1 MSKKRILST
10 ILTILVILLL
20 GIVTSVY
27 YISETVQFKEIGE
40 EYLKVFN
47 TNFIER
53 VGIFSFTA
61 ISAYIIIMLTNIG
74 IRKGLK
80 EHFSAESK
88 ELPKLPNNSASI
100 IMAIVLGLA
109 AQYYLS
115 GQILNVIN
123 MGFFGKKDAI
133 FHMDYSYFI
142 MAIPVIQ
149 TILKMILVFLGIL
162 SLYIVGYYIIVINS
176 HLDGIEFKGFKSLKM
191 VKQLINVIIAGTVI
205 VITYNFLSHQDILIG
220 DMLQRESV
228 KGSYL
233 TGAGFLDVNIKLW
246 AYRII
251 SVVIIIAV
259 YNFIKGIKKEESKK
273 ILFSII
279 LVPAT
284 LIVIFVANIAI
295 DTIFLRGNDIDR
307 EKEYILA
314 NIRAT
319 EEAYNINIE
328 NKEITKGTDITS
340 EKIKKD
346 AESIEKLPIITS
358 DVVKETLE
366 NNTDNKEKK
375 SLYKYGTPNLVKNGD
390 GYEYLTPREIDYKD
404 KTTTNKIYKYTHG
417 NFGILT
423 SASKVKENGYLLNT
437 SEKFEGQELNGIK
450 VKEPRLY
457 YGENTSSNAIVNAK
471 DVKEY
476 DYPLSTLTNKENSYD
491 GKGGIKLN
499 LLERIAVA
507 LTKGS
512 TELLFNNNITENTKI
527 LLNKQIIERARKI
540 LPNIRY
546 DKDPY
551 LVVKEDGGLAWVID
565 GYTVTSRYPYSQKV
579 SIEADKG
586 GKERINF
593 IRNSVK
599 VVVDA
604 YNGNVEFY
612 VTDTTDPFIATIMK
626 TYPTL
631 LKNYSEL
638 SDTIKKQMKYP
649 QYLFDI
655 QAKVLTTYH
664 NSDVDNIYRADDR
677 WEVTEVSGSGARSSI
692 SMYTVLKEE
701 NDLKPAIITT
711 YTPEKRKNIV
721 SYLVGYIENG
731 VNKLTMYRYNEKSE
745 FSLSFIDSQ
754 IEKDTKVQKEMRE
767 LTTLG
772 TELKTVRILLPYEN
786 TTLYIKTIYQVFLN
800 EDAVPVLKKVIVAN
814 KGKVGIGNTLK
825 EAMQKMLT
833 ENAIDIDVRDLANED
848 ELKDAIIKQNKIL
861 KDVIKQGD
869 FEYTGKDMQKLI
881 NLVDQLEEV
890 SKEKKKTTN
899 TEKKIN

>member
-1 MSKKRILST
+1 
-10 ILTILVILLL
+10 
-20 GIVTSVY
+20 
-27 YISETVQFKEIGE
+27 
-40 EYLKVFN
+40 
-47 TNFIER
+47 
-53 VGIFSFTA
+53 
-61 ISAYIIIMLTNIG
+61 
-74 IRKGLK
+74 
-80 EHFSAESK
+80 
-88 ELPKLPNNSASI
+88 
-100 IMAIVLGLA
+100 
-109 AQYYLS
+109 
-115 GQILNVIN
+115 
-123 MGFFGKKDAI
+123 
-133 FHMDYSYFI
+133 
-142 MAIPVIQ
+142 
-149 TILKMILVFLGIL
+149 
-162 SLYIVGYYIIVINS
+162 
-176 HLDGIEFKGFKSLKM
+176 M
-191 VKQLINVIIAGTVI
+191 VKQLINVIIAGTVV
-205 VITYNFLSHQDILIG
+205 VIMYNFLSHQDILIG
-220 DMLQRESV
+220 DMLQKESV
-228 KGSYL
+228 KGAYL

-246 AYRII
+246 IYRII
-251 SVVIIIAV
+251 SIVIIIAV

-273 ILFSII
+273 ILFSIV

-284 LIVIFVANIAI
+284 LIVVFIANIAI
-295 DTIFLRGNDIDR
+295 DSIFLRGNDIDR
-307 EKEYILA
+307 EKEYILQ

-319 EEAYNINIE
+319 EEAYNINVE
-328 NKEITKGTDITS
+328 NKEITKGTEITA

-346 AESIEKLPIITS
+346 SDSIEKLPIVTS

-375 SLYKYGTPNLVKNGD
+375 SLFKYGTPNLVKNGNE
-390 GYEYLTPREIDYKD
+390 YEYLTTREIDDKD

-423 SASKVKENGYLLNT
+423 SSSKVNKNGYLLNT

-450 VKEPRLY
+450 VTEPRLY
-457 YGENTSSNAIVNAK
+457 YGESTNLNAIVNAK
-471 DVKEY
+471 DIKEY
-476 DYPLSTLTNKENSYD
+476 DYPLSTLTNKENNYN
-491 GKGGIKLN
+491 GKGGTKLT
-499 LLERIAVA
+499 LLERIAIA

-512 TELLFNNNITENTKI
+512 TELLFNNNIIEDTKV
-527 LLNKQIIERARKI
+527 LLNRQIIERARKI

-551 LVVKEDGGLAWVID
+551 LVVKDDGGLAWIID

-579 SIEADKG
+579 SIEAEKG

-604 YNGNVEFY
+604 YNGTVDFY
-612 VTDTTDPFIATIMK
+612 ATDTTDPFISTIMK

-631 LKNYSEL
+631 FKNYNEL
-638 SDTIKKQMKYP
+638 SENIKKQMKYP

-677 WEVTEVSGSGARSSI
+677 WEVAEVSGSGERSSI
-692 SMYTVLKEE
+692 SMYTVLKTQ
-701 NDLKPAIITT
+701 NDLKQSIITT

-721 SYLVGYIENG
+721 SYLVGQSENG
-731 VNKLTMYRYNEKSE
+731 INKLTMYRYNEKSE
-745 FSLSFIDSQ
+745 LSLSFIDTQ
-754 IEKDTKVQKEMRE
+754 IEKDPKVQKELRE

-800 EDAVPVLKKVIVAN
+800 EDSVPVLKKVIVAN

-825 EAMQKMLT
+825 EAMQRMLT

-848 ELKDAIIKQNKIL
+848 ELKDAIIKQNKTL

-869 FEYTGKDMQKLI
+869 FEYTGKDIQKLI
-881 NLVDQLEEV
+881 KLVDQLEEV

-899 TEKKIN
+899 TEKTN

>member
-1 MSKKRILST
+1 
-10 ILTILVILLL
+10 
-20 GIVTSVY
+20 
-27 YISETVQFKEIGE
+27 
-40 EYLKVFN
+40 
-47 TNFIER
+47 
-53 VGIFSFTA
+53 
-61 ISAYIIIMLTNIG
+61 
-74 IRKGLK
+74 
-80 EHFSAESK
+80 
-88 ELPKLPNNSASI
+88 
-100 IMAIVLGLA
+100 
-109 AQYYLS
+109 
-115 GQILNVIN
+115 
-123 MGFFGKKDAI
+123 
-133 FHMDYSYFI
+133 
-142 MAIPVIQ
+142 
-149 TILKMILVFLGIL
+149 
-162 SLYIVGYYIIVINS
+162 
-176 HLDGIEFKGFKSLKM
+176 M
-191 VKQLINVIIAGTVI
+191 VKQLINVIIAGTVV
-205 VITYNFLSHQDILIG
+205 VIMYNFLSHQDILIG
-220 DMLQRESV
+220 DMLQKESV
-228 KGSYL
+228 KGAYL

-246 AYRII
+246 IYRII
-251 SVVIIIAV
+251 SIVIIIAV

-273 ILFSII
+273 ILFSIV

-284 LIVIFVANIAI
+284 LIVVFIANIAI
-295 DTIFLRGNDIDR
+295 DSIFLRGNDIDR
-307 EKEYILA
+307 EKEYILQ

-328 NKEITKGTDITS
+328 NKEITKGTEITA

-346 AESIEKLPIITS
+346 SDSIEKLPIVTS

-375 SLYKYGTPNLVKNGD
+375 SLYKYGTPNLVKNGNE
-390 GYEYLTPREIDYKD
+390 YEYLTTREIDDKD

-423 SASKVKENGYLLNT
+423 SSSKVNKNGYLLNT

-450 VKEPRLY
+450 VTEPRLY
-457 YGENTSSNAIVNAK
+457 YGENTNLNAIVNAK
-471 DVKEY
+471 DIKEY
-476 DYPLSTLTNKENSYD
+476 DYPLSTLTNKENNYN
-491 GKGGIKLN
+491 GKGGTKLT
-499 LLERIAVA
+499 LLERIAIA

-512 TELLFNNNITENTKI
+512 TELLFNNNITEDTKV
-527 LLNKQIIERARKI
+527 LLNRQIIERARKI
-540 LPNIRY
+540 LSNIRY

-551 LVVKEDGGLAWVID
+551 LLVKDDGGLAWVID

-579 SIEADKG
+579 SIEAEKG

-599 VVVDA
+599 VIVDA
-604 YNGNVEFY
+604 YNGNVDFY
-612 VTDTTDPFIATIMK
+612 ATDTTDPFISTIMK

-631 LKNYSEL
+631 FKNYNEL
-638 SDTIKKQMKYP
+638 SENIKKQMKYP

-677 WEVTEVSGSGARSSI
+677 WEVAEVSGSGTRSST
-692 SMYTVLKEE
+692 SMYTVLKTE
-701 NDLKPAIITT
+701 NDLKQSIITT

-721 SYLVGYIENG
+721 SYLVGQSENG
-731 VNKLTMYRYNEKSE
+731 INKLTMYRYNEKSE
-745 FSLSFIDSQ
+745 LSLSFIDTQ
-754 IEKDTKVQKEMRE
+754 IEKDPKVQKELRE

-800 EDAVPVLKKVIVAN
+800 EDSVPVLKKVIVAN

-825 EAMQKMLT
+825 ESMQRMLT

-848 ELKDAIIKQNKIL
+848 ELKDAIIKQNKTL

-869 FEYTGKDMQKLI
+869 FEYTGKDIQKLI
-881 NLVDQLEEV
+881 KLVDQLEEV

-899 TEKKIN
+899 TEKTN

>member
-1 MSKKRILST
+1 
-10 ILTILVILLL
+10 
-20 GIVTSVY
+20 
-27 YISETVQFKEIGE
+27 
-40 EYLKVFN
+40 
-47 TNFIER
+47 
-53 VGIFSFTA
+53 
-61 ISAYIIIMLTNIG
+61 
-74 IRKGLK
+74 
-80 EHFSAESK
+80 
-88 ELPKLPNNSASI
+88 
-100 IMAIVLGLA
+100 
-109 AQYYLS
+109 
-115 GQILNVIN
+115 
-123 MGFFGKKDAI
+123 
-133 FHMDYSYFI
+133 
-142 MAIPVIQ
+142 
-149 TILKMILVFLGIL
+149 
-162 SLYIVGYYIIVINS
+162 
-176 HLDGIEFKGFKSLKM
+176 M
-191 VKQLINVIIAGTVI
+191 VKQLINVIIAGTVV
-205 VITYNFLSHQDILIG
+205 VIMYNFLSHQDILIG
-220 DMLQRESV
+220 DMLQKESI
-228 KGSYL
+228 KGAYL

-246 AYRII
+246 IYRII
-251 SVVIIIAV
+251 SIVIIIAV

-273 ILFSII
+273 ILFSIV

-284 LIVIFVANIAI
+284 LIVVFIANIAI
-295 DTIFLRGNDIDR
+295 DSIFLRGNDIDR
-307 EKEYILA
+307 EKEYILQ

-328 NKEITKGTDITS
+328 NKEITKGTEITA

-346 AESIEKLPIITS
+346 SDSIEKLPIVTS

-375 SLYKYGTPNLVKNGD
+375 SLYKYGTPNLVKNGNE
-390 GYEYLTPREIDYKD
+390 YEYLTTREMDDKD

-423 SASKVKENGYLLNT
+423 SSSKVNKNGYLLNT

-450 VKEPRLY
+450 VTEPRLY
-457 YGENTSSNAIVNAK
+457 YGENTNLNAIVNAK
-471 DVKEY
+471 DIKEY
-476 DYPLSTLTNKENSYD
+476 DYPLSTLTNKENNYN
-491 GKGGIKLN
+491 GKGGTKLT
-499 LLERIAVA
+499 LLERIAIA

-512 TELLFNNNITENTKI
+512 TELLFNNNLTEDTKV
-527 LLNKQIIERARKI
+527 LLNRQIIERARKI
-540 LPNIRY
+540 LPYIRY

-551 LVVKEDGGLAWVID
+551 LVVKDDGGLAWVID

-579 SIEADKG
+579 SIEAEKG

-604 YNGNVEFY
+604 YNGTVDFY
-612 VTDTTDPFIATIMK
+612 AMDTTDPFISTIMK

-631 LKNYSEL
+631 FKNYNEL
-638 SDTIKKQMKYP
+638 SENIKKQMKYP

-677 WEVTEVSGSGARSSI
+677 WEVAEVSGSGERSST
-692 SMYTVLKEE
+692 SMYTVLKTE
-701 NDLKPAIITT
+701 NDLKQSIITT

-721 SYLVGYIENG
+721 SYLVGQSENG

-745 FSLSFIDSQ
+745 LSLSFIDTQ
-754 IEKDTKVQKEMRE
+754 IEKDPKVQKELRE

-800 EDAVPVLKKVIVAN
+800 EDSVPVLKKVIVAN

-825 EAMQKMLT
+825 EAMQRMLT

-848 ELKDAIIKQNKIL
+848 ELKDAIIKQNKTL

-869 FEYTGKDMQKLI
+869 FEYTGKDIQKLI
-881 NLVDQLEEV
+881 KLVDQLEEV

-899 TEKKIN
+899 TEKTN